1 MKQTIT
7 LFESQLHSR
16 SWQKLSVRILN
27 VYLYLTLCVRSE
39 SNVTR
44 HVVCGLSM
52 CCYLTHRS
60 KCMYTSQAVHL
71 NKTKA
76 LGVNVSQLSLS
87 QRTKG
92 RRRVTPHCHGER
104 WQQLPSTPTL
114 LDRISLSALHTKFK
128 LMLHSNGEKYS
139 WDQILLPGRQNTDSS
154 SPGFLIAGFRLSW
167 LLHKENKYISIRRRK
182 WMK

>member
-92 RRRVTPHCHGER
+92 RR
-104 WQQLPSTPTL
+104 QQPASRKDGSGYT
-114 LDRISLSALHTKFK
+114 SLSRWKMATATV
-128 LMLHSNGEKYS
+128 HSNTSGQ
-139 WDQILLPGRQNTDSS
+139 DQSVCAAHQVQINASFQRWEIQLRSNFTT
-154 SPGFLIAGFRLSW
+154 
-167 LLHKENKYISIRRRK
+167 RK
-182 WMK
+182 TKHEQ